1 MVGITPFLQLPSLNG
16 VAALCQNNDSDRM
29 NARAS
34 INIGFLTTMI
44 VQFTYGCFF
53 DCQEK
58 QSMLALSSSP
68 GFVSGEV
75 MLNTE
80 LPTSTNASA
89 EYPLCTY
96 LSVDRNR
103 KWTCIWIDL

>member
-44 VQFTYGCFF
+44 VQFTCFLAKGNKV
-53 DCQEK
+53 CLHCHPVQ
-58 QSMLALSSSP
+58 ALSL
-68 GFVSGEV
+68 E
-75 MLNTE
+75 
-80 LPTSTNASA
+80 
-89 EYPLCTY
+89 
-96 LSVDRNR
+96 R
-103 KWTCIWIDL
+103 